1 MASISSNMTQFEIV
15 EVSGD
20 LFAAPDHSV
29 LIRKASTSSC
39 EPCRRT
45 NLLTILHH
53 PDAVNSFGIW
63 GSGVALA
70 FKQKVKRL
78 RKLHRC

>member
-1 MASISSNMTQFEIV
+1 MASISSKMTQFVIV

-39 EPCRRT
+39 KPCRQT
-45 NLLTILHH
+45 SLLTILHH
-53 PDAVNSFGIW
+53 SDAVNCYGIW

-78 RKLHRC
+78 RILHRC